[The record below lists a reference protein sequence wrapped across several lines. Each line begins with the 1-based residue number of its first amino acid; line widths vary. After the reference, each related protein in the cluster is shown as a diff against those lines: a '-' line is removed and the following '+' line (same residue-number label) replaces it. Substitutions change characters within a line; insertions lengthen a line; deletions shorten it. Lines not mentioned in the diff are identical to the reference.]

1 MKGRTITILP
11 DSEDYT
17 GYSTNVVTGIST
29 SGLEVLSFQEEVM
42 SPRLAEG
49 NDEEQPKDLM
59 FPETREELFLDEDL
73 VKFYRK
79 RGIKPRE

>member
-17 GYSTNVVTGIST
+17 GFSTNVLTGATT

-42 SPRLAEG
+42 LPRLAKG
-49 NDEEQPKDLM
+49 NEEEQAKDLM

-79 RGIKPRE
+79 KGYQT